1 MLQTHDYVEPDF
13 NLGKDVRCLMLT
25 KEFLEN
31 KTSGS
36 INFLSKITRT
46 PVQLMEQVHGVN
58 IKTISTYLSEPVKKT
73 DGIFTKSKDFALA
86 VKTADCIPLALSSED
101 GSEIALLHVGW
112 KGLCGGIIENFLT
125 KYSVERKKYNA
136 WIGPCISADNYE
148 VGKEVFDSFCKSDP
162 IAEINFK
169 ALGKN
174 KWKFDLRSEAARR
187 LSDGN
192 VNICTSEHCTFKE
205 EELYYSYRNN
215 QSDRR
220 MITLIWRNY
229 EE

>member
-1 MLQTHDYVEPDF
+1 MLQARDCIEPDL

-36 INFLSKITRT
+36 TNFLGKITGK
-46 PVQLMEQVHGVN
+46 PIQLMEQVHGVC
-58 IKTISTYLSEPVKKT
+58 IKTVSTYLNEPLERT
-73 DGIFTKSKDFALA
+73 DGMFTKSKNFGLG
-86 VKTADCIPLALSSED
+86 VKTADCIPLALSAED

-125 KYSVERKKYNA
+125 KHAVEKKKYNA

-148 VGKEVFDSFCKSDP
+148 VGKEVFDSFCQSDP

-169 ALGKN
+169 ALEKK

-192 VNICTSEHCTFKE
+192 VNICSSEDCTFKE
-205 EELYYSYRNN
+205 EELYYSYRKN
-215 QSDRR
+215 QSDKR
-220 MITLIWRNY
+220 MVTLIWRNN

>member
-1 MLQTHDYVEPDF
+1 
-13 NLGKDVRCLMLT
+13 
-25 KEFLEN
+25 
-31 KTSGS
+31 
-36 INFLSKITRT
+36 
-46 PVQLMEQVHGVN
+46 MEQVHGVN
-58 IKTISTYLSEPVKKT
+58 IKTISTYLSEPLKKT
-73 DGIFTKSKDFALA
+73 DGIFTKSKDCALA

-148 VGKEVFDSFCKSDP
+148 VGKEVFDSFCQSDP

-169 ALGKN
+169 ALGKK

-205 EELYYSYRNN
+205 EELYYSYRKN
-215 QSDRR
+215 QSERR

>member
-1 MLQTHDYVEPDF
+1 MLQTHDYVEPNF

-112 KGLCGGIIENFLT
+112 KGLCSGIIEKFLT

-148 VGKEVFDSFCKSDP
+148 VGKEVFDSFYQSDP

-169 ALGKN
+169 ALGKK

-192 VNICTSEHCTFKE
+192 VNIRTSEHCTFKE

-215 QSDRR
+215 QSDKR
-220 MITLIWRNY
+220 MITLIWRNN

>member
-36 INFLSKITRT
+36 INFLRKITRT

-169 ALGKN
+169 ALEKN

>member
-1 MLQTHDYVEPDF
+1 MFQALDYVEPDF
-13 NLGKDVRCLMLT
+13 NLGKNVCCLMLT

-31 KTSGS
+31 KTSCS
-36 INFLSKITRT
+36 KNFLGKISGK

-58 IKTISTYLSEPVKKT
+58 IKTISTYFSEPLEKT
-73 DGIFTKSKDFALA
+73 DGMFTKSKEFGLA

-101 GSEIALLHVGW
+101 GSEIALLHIGW

-215 QSDRR
+215 QSERR

>member
-1 MLQTHDYVEPDF
+1 MLQTHDYVEPNF

-187 LSDGN
+187 LSNGN

>member
-1 MLQTHDYVEPDF
+1 MLQTHDYVEPDL

-36 INFLSKITRT
+36 INFFSKITRT
-46 PVQLMEQVHGVN
+46 PIQLMEQVHGVN
-58 IKTISTYLSEPVKKT
+58 IKTISTYLSEPLKKT
-73 DGIFTKSKDFALA
+73 DGMFTKSKDCALA

-169 ALGKN
+169 ALGKK

-192 VNICTSEHCTFKE
+192 VNIYTSQHCTFKE

>member
-1 MLQTHDYVEPDF
+1 MLQTHDYVGPDLS
-13 NLGKDVRCLMLT
+13 LGKDVRCLMLT

-31 KTSGS
+31 KTNGS
-36 INFLSKITRT
+36 INFLRKITRT
-46 PVQLMEQVHGVN
+46 PIQLMEQVHGVN
-58 IKTISTYLSEPVKKT
+58 IKTISTYLSEPLKQT
-73 DGIFTKSKDFALA
+73 DGMFTKSKGFALA

-169 ALGKN
+169 ALGKK
-174 KWKFDLRSEAARR
+174 KWKFNLRSEAARR

-192 VNICTSEHCTFKE
+192 VNIYTSQHCTFKE

>member
-1 MLQTHDYVEPDF
+1 MLQTHDYVGPDLS
-13 NLGKDVRCLMLT
+13 LGKDVRCLMLT

-31 KTSGS
+31 KTNGS
-36 INFLSKITRT
+36 INFLRKITRT
-46 PVQLMEQVHGVN
+46 PIQLMEQVHGVN
-58 IKTISTYLSEPVKKT
+58 IKTVSTYLTEPLKKT
-73 DGIFTKSKDFALA
+73 DGMFTKSKSFALA

-125 KYSVERKKYNA
+125 KHSDERKKYNA

-148 VGKEVFDSFCKSDP
+148 VGKEVFDSFCQSDP

-169 ALGKN
+169 ALGRM

-192 VNICTSEHCTFKE
+192 VKICTSEHCTFKE

>member
-1 MLQTHDYVEPDF
+1 MLQTHDYVEPNF

-112 KGLCGGIIENFLT
+112 KGLCSGIIEKFLT

>member
-13 NLGKDVRCLMLT
+13 NLGKNVRCLMLT
-25 KEFLEN
+25 RQFLKE
-31 KTSGS
+31 KTRGPS
-36 INFLSKITRT
+36 NFLGKVTGK
-46 PVQLMEQVHGVN
+46 PVQLMEQVHGVK
-58 IKTISTYLSEPVKKT
+58 IKTVSNYLDEPLEGT
-73 DGIFTKSKDFALA
+73 DGIYTKSRDFALG
-86 VKTADCIPLALSSED
+86 VKTADCIPLALSAED

-125 KYSVERKKYNA
+125 KYSTERKRYNA

-148 VGKEVFDSFCKSDP
+148 VGKEVFDSFYQSDP

-169 ALGKN
+169 SLGKK

-187 LSDGN
+187 LSYGN

-220 MITLIWRNY
+220 MITLIWRNN

>member
-1 MLQTHDYVEPDF
+1 MLQTHDYVEPDL

-36 INFLSKITRT
+36 INFLSKITGT
-46 PVQLMEQVHGVN
+46 PIQLMEQVHGVN
-58 IKTISTYLSEPVKKT
+58 IKTISTCLSEPLEKT
-73 DGIFTKSKDFALA
+73 DGMFTKSKDFGLA

-125 KYSVERKKYNA
+125 KYSTERKRYNA

-148 VGKEVFDSFCKSDP
+148 VGKEVFDSFYQSDP

-169 ALGKN
+169 ALGKK

>member
-1 MLQTHDYVEPDF
+1 MLQTHDYVEPNF

>member
-215 QSDRR
+215 QSDKR
-220 MITLIWRNY
+220 MITLIWRNN

>member
-1 MLQTHDYVEPDF
+1 MLQARDCIEPDL

-36 INFLSKITRT
+36 TNFLGKITGK
-46 PVQLMEQVHGVN
+46 PIQLMEQVHGVC
-58 IKTISTYLSEPVKKT
+58 IKTVRTYLNEPLERT
-73 DGIFTKSKDFALA
+73 DGMFTKSKDFGLG
-86 VKTADCIPLALSSED
+86 VKTADCIPLALSVED

-125 KYSVERKKYNA
+125 KHAVEKKKYNA

-148 VGKEVFDSFCKSDP
+148 VGKEVFDSFCQSDP

-169 ALGKN
+169 ALEKK

-192 VNICTSEHCTFKE
+192 VNICSSEDCTFKE
-205 EELYYSYRNN
+205 EELYYSYRKN
-215 QSDRR
+215 QSDKR
-220 MITLIWRNY
+220 MVTLIWRNN

>member
-1 MLQTHDYVEPDF
+1 MLQTHDYVEPDL

-46 PVQLMEQVHGVN
+46 PIQLMEQVHGVN
-58 IKTISTYLSEPVKKT
+58 IKTVSTYLTEPLKKT
-73 DGIFTKSKDFALA
+73 DGMFTKSKSFALA

-125 KYSVERKKYNA
+125 KHSDERKKYNA

-148 VGKEVFDSFCKSDP
+148 VGKEVFDSFCQSDP

-169 ALGKN
+169 ALGRM

>member
-1 MLQTHDYVEPDF
+1 MLQAHDYVEPDL
-13 NLGKDVRCLMLT
+13 NLGKDVGCLMLT

-31 KTSGS
+31 KTIGS
-36 INFLSKITRT
+36 TNFLSKITGK

-58 IKTISTYLSEPVKKT
+58 IKTISTCFSEPLKKT
-73 DGIFTKSKDFALA
+73 DGMFTKSKDFGLA
-86 VKTADCIPLALSSED
+86 VKTADCIPLALSAED
-101 GSEIALLHVGW
+101 GSEVALLHVGW

-125 KYSVERKKYNA
+125 KYSVEKKKYNA
-136 WIGPCISADNYE
+136 WIGPCI
-148 VGKEVFDSFCKSDP
+148 
-162 IAEINFK
+162 
-169 ALGKN
+169 
-174 KWKFDLRSEAARR
+174 FDLRSEATRR

-192 VNICTSEHCTFKE
+192 VNICSSEDCTFKE

-220 MITLIWRNY
+220 MITLIWRNN